1 MKIKSLLI
9 AALISLFSFATFA
22 QEKSQENPKYAGIEI
37 VVNVNQASAEEIADL
52 LKGVGLKKAQAIV
65 DYRQQNGLFKNVEE
79 LSNVKGIG
87 SSTIEKNIDRIQ
99 L

>member
-1 MKIKSLLI
+1 M
-9 AALISLFSFATFA
+9 
-22 QEKSQENPKYAGIEI
+22 
-37 VVNVNQASAEEIADL
+37 NVNQASAEEIADL